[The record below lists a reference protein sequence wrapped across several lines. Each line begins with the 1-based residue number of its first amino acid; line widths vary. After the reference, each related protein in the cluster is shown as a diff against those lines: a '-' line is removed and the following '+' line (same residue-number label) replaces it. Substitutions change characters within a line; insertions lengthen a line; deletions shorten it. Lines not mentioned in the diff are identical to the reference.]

1 MGISNIIKYQLITN
15 WYFPR
20 SLPKICGHEE
30 EGVHQNP
37 QYTGQHHFHPVPH
50 DHDFCERVVINVS
63 SHCHLLWH
71 IHFLVICFNINL
83 VCKSLS
89 LSLPVKIMFLLLS
102 QFPQYFWRN
111 MTWLSDQNQ
120 VSGLRYETQIRT
132 LNQFPDTLLGDPSR
146 RIRWW
151 WWWWWRWWW
160 WWWW

>member
-63 SHCHLLWH
+63 QGHRARYQPIVFLFPLYFLLCNTSTSATFHFPFIYCASHLRRNKQ
-71 IHFLVICFNINL
+71 F
-83 VCKSLS
+83 
-89 LSLPVKIMFLLLS
+89 VKIKMFSVLPTPGWNTEYYQIIPTYLLTILC
-102 QFPQYFWRN
+102 RN
-111 MTWLSDQNQ
+111 RNSLAK
-120 VSGLRYETQIRT
+120 
-132 LNQFPDTLLGDPSR
+132 
-146 RIRWW
+146 
-151 WWWWWRWWW
+151 
-160 WWWW
+160 